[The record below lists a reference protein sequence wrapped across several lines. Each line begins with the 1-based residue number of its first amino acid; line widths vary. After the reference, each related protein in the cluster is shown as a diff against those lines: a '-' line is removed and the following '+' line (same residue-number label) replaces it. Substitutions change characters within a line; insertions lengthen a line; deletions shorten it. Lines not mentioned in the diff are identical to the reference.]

1 MAFILAL
8 ALVFTTFTSDY
19 TSAKVFAEGDTIEEQ
34 GEPEDTSEDEEDSEE
49 EDSEDED
56 FEDEESDDEESE
68 EEASDDEESE
78 EPKEEI
84 PEEEI
89 PEEEIPEETPE
100 EEAEESEEDEEGRIV
115 ITYVVDG
122 EGGSVSNAKD
132 SFDPESEEEITIE
145 GSTAEASEG
154 FKFAGWTGGY
164 LEEPLMDEAFV
175 PDYTLITENIEFT
188 ASFEAAEPEKELG
201 PVQDSAVVN
210 GIRISLHAEEGILP
224 ADAKLVVKTLEES
237 DEVSIS
243 EEDVKEAVD
252 AATEETVTATYSF
265 DINIYSEEAGGY
277 VQPEDG
283 SVEITFDVESSE
295 ISSAIEDENTDVSV
309 YYIAED
315 GGDIQGID
323 KIDDVK
329 TDESVSIETDHFSV
343 YTVVLKNGAVT
354 NDNNLGFTIKFRDYE
369 KHSTKLKTEDS
380 ADEKTY
386 EIGEGIITPAEIAKE
401 LRAEQITYNGEKY
414 VFAEAVDGGSNNR
427 KIEYFYVEKPANSN
441 KYFAYYKAVGS
452 DQAYTIGGAGSDVY
466 FYYIK
471 SVKSSNRM
479 TIAIRNDGNAPSEPW
494 IYDGKYYTFIADG
507 ENGGFD
513 TGDISKYI
521 SIKDVSQ
528 TEITTVSTSPYDS
541 KSYKV
546 YAIAGIESVNGYL
559 TQKFIDY
566 ANQKAK
572 SHGKLHDGEYIDWY
586 VIKYQ
591 TNDNVWHIDGVV
603 RKSSKLTLSYDKNIP
618 EGSSYSGHWPTGRQ
632 HDVDP
637 RTKKATATVE
647 GKNAVEK
654 DGKAFISRPGYTF
667 LGWNTDKNA
676 TVATY
681 QEGNTIEFTEDTTLY
696 AIWQR
701 TKVNVKLTYKY
712 ADGKTGD
719 TVVNSLKSYDVE
731 NIIADPTRDGY
742 DFAGWKSDIA
752 GDANTY
758 GIKESGWKNSITM
771 PEKDVVLT
779 AQWTAKSV
787 NYIVRWLE
795 KTADG
800 DVDIKTADTS
810 RKANTGSTAEA
821 KEEDKR
827 ITGYDYDG
835 VNSTPSVVVTANGK
849 AEIKLYFKA
858 HTHSIKYE
866 LTKDSAKPDNY
877 RLPSQESG
885 IKFGSTNNVKDV
897 PVVEGYTF
905 TGWTAPRGV
914 TVNAKGEFSMPD
926 ADVTFTGKFTA
937 ENSKYTVY
945 WWEKDGKDTIALP
958 NPNLNNVPSE
968 ERQGLTGKTVYAN
981 SDADT
986 KIAGYTLDNASV
998 TSTVVKG
1005 DDSARIDLYFTK
1017 NSYTVTFVYENAAPN
1032 GTTPMTAPAAKS
1044 FKFNA
1049 IVDPYAEDVAKV
1061 TAPAG
1066 YTFDGWRYQN
1076 TTTPVGT
1083 FSMPS
1088 DNVTLYGKFTAKSG
1102 IAYMVEYYFEKV
1114 NSTDATNLN
1123 NYDIDDNK
1131 TITGDGTT
1139 GTSVTG
1145 YKKTFEGFKEDP
1157 TIKYVSRKNKKDT
1170 DVDTGDKIL
1179 GDGSLVIKLY
1189 YPRESYTVSYEY
1201 DKDYS
1206 AINAN
1211 PTAEELAQYTRQYKF
1226 GEIVEVKEN
1235 ASALGYNFGG
1245 WKYSTWEELN
1255 ESTDPDSGNVFA
1267 KLAKA
1272 LLGKAEHTYFEMPA
1286 GDVKLIGAFEAKTD
1300 TIYTVAHYLETSET
1314 GKYEL
1319 GTVEQIGGD
1328 IEKNPEEKQ
1337 GATGSKVT
1345 DYVREIE
1352 NYKHNTN
1359 VKADEFFDGNKVAQE
1374 DATILADGSLLIN
1387 VYYQHSD
1394 DKVEFYVLLP
1404 GRQIPADGGPR
1415 DSADYYPYKS
1425 GAAAVNW
1432 LGTARLPEGA
1442 KWPVY
1447 DTNPDRSANVVN
1459 NLIISRPTSV
1469 INSDSV
1475 LQEKY
1480 PGVTENDIVWY
1491 VYKHEGSVSHIDGYI
1506 KDQSITVIYNKNDG
1520 TETPATYND
1529 DEAKT
1534 GNYTVLG
1541 EENTSVKELMTRE
1554 GHTFEGWSLNPKA
1567 TPGSTDVIDPGSSI
1581 QVMATGTVLYA
1592 VWSVNEYTVKYE
1604 YDKAPTG
1611 VTLPE
1616 LPDKG
1621 LEVAHTF
1628 DSEVTVADPVKA
1640 PEGYYFT
1647 GWKTPVGV
1655 TVTDGKFKMPA
1666 KNIIIKGS
1674 FAKKLKV
1681 RIALAAPGE
1690 NTERLYNGQV
1700 QTPNTQIKFVVE
1712 GGDDP
1717 ELAAYIQD
1725 TLNNA
1730 GDDVL
1735 GAFNTIRDMFVITA
1749 YAYDES
1755 LDLTPVAD
1763 DEIPEGYEITGYT
1776 VVGEGGIDANKDRP
1790 GTADADKK
1798 LVGREK
1804 DYPIVFNG
1812 SDMTIKKDGFDLR
1825 EVADI
1830 TVVDADGNEVTD
1842 LSSGITIGY
1851 LTIIPRE
1858 VTLTSGSASRVA
1870 NGTPLTSPAVAISG
1884 DGFVAAVKDGETG
1897 DEIEVDKLKAEG
1909 AIGTI
1914 TTPGS
1919 VENKIDEIGKFKT
1932 GFFRKDTNYVI
1943 KEVIGTLTITSGGG
1957 GGDDTPDTPS
1967 TPTTIPDA
1975 PVATAP
1981 APTGAVLG
1989 AQRDVP
1995 VDGPAVLGARRA
2007 GTDDT
2012 TSRTARAFVVL
2023 VSAAVALSLLISGK
2037 KKREN

>member
-1 MAFILAL
+1 MLRQVKKLLAFILAL

-34 GEPEDTSEDEEDSEE
+34 GEPEEEQDDSEDESEDEE
-49 EDSEDED
+49 
-56 FEDEESDDEESE
+56 EDEESEDEEETEDEEESE
-68 EEASDDEESE
+68 EASDEE
-78 EPKEEI
+78 K

-89 PEEEIPEETPE
+89 PEEEIPEEK
-100 EEAEESEEDEEGRIV
+100 EESEEDEEGRIE

-164 LEEPLMDEAFV
+164 LEEPLMDETFV
-175 PDYTLITENIEFT
+175 PDYTLITENVEFT

-369 KHSTKLKTEDS
+369 KHSTKLQTEDS

-632 HDVDP
+632 YDVNQW
-637 RTKKATATVE
+637 TKKATATVE

-654 DGKAFISRPGYTF
+654 DGKEFISRPGYTF

-701 TKVNVKLTYKY
+701 NTVNVKLTYKY

-719 TVVNSLKSYDVE
+719 TVVNSLKSYYVE

-742 DFAGWKSDIA
+742 DFAGWKSDIE
-752 GDANTY
+752 GDTNIY
-758 GIKESGWKNSITM
+758 GKKSGWKNSITM

-779 AQWTAKSV
+779 AQWTAKPV

-810 RKANTGSTAEA
+810 RKANTGSIAKA

-835 VNSTPSVVVTANGK
+835 VNSTPSVVVTADGR

-866 LTKDSAKPDNY
+866 LTNDSAKPAGYD
-877 RLPSQESG
+877 LPEQVSG
-885 IKFGSTNNVKDV
+885 IKYGSTNNVEDV
-897 PVVEGYTF
+897 PVIEGYTF

-914 TVNAKGEFSMPD
+914 TVNDNGEFSMPD

-937 ENSKYTVY
+937 QNHKYTVY

-958 NPNLNNVPSE
+958 NPNLQNFTSE
-968 ERQGLTGKTVYAN
+968 ERWELTGKTVYAN

-986 KIAGYTLDNASV
+986 KIAGYTLDTSSV

-1032 GTTPMTAPAAKS
+1032 GTTPMTAPAPKS

-1061 TAPAG
+1061 TAPDG
-1066 YTFDGWRYQN
+1066 YTFDGWKYKN
-1076 TTTPVGT
+1076 SKTPVGT

-1102 IAYMVEYYFEKV
+1102 IKYVVEYYFEKV

-1123 NYDIDDNK
+1123 NYDIDNNK
-1131 TITGDGTT
+1131 TINGDGTT
-1139 GTSVTG
+1139 GTSVDG

-1157 TIKYVSRKNKKDT
+1157 TIKYVSRKNNKDT
-1170 DVDTGDKIL
+1170 DVATGDKIL

-1189 YPRESYTVSYEY
+1189 YPRKSYTVSYEY

-1211 PTAEELAQYTRQYKF
+1211 PTSEELAQYTRQYKF

-1235 ASALGYNFGG
+1235 ASALGYTFGG
-1245 WKYSTWEELN
+1245 WKYSTVEEL
-1255 ESTDPDSGNVFA
+1255 EEATDPDSSNVFA

-1272 LLGKAEHTYFEMPA
+1272 LMGEAEHTYFEMPA
-1286 GDVKLIGAFEAKTD
+1286 GDVKLIGAFDAKKD
-1300 TIYTVAHYLETSET
+1300 TIYTVAHYLETAET

-1319 GTVEQIGGD
+1319 GSVEQIGGD

-1352 NYKHNTN
+1352 DYKHNTK

-1404 GRQIPADGGPR
+1404 NKPIPADGGARPT
-1415 DSADYYPYKS
+1415 SDYYPNGS
-1425 GAAAVNW
+1425 AAAESSGWV
-1432 LGTARLPEGA
+1432 GTARLAQGQ

-1447 DTNPDRSANVVN
+1447 DTNPDRAENIVEKD
-1459 NLIISRPTSV
+1459 IISRPTGA
-1469 INSDSV
+1469 INSDEG
-1475 LQEKY
+1475 LQKLY
-1480 PGVTENDIVWY
+1480 PEVKEEDIVWY
-1491 VYKHEGSVSHIDGYI
+1491 VYKHEGNNVSHIDGYI
-1506 KDQSITVIYNKNDG
+1506 KNQKVEVIYNKNDG
-1520 TETPATYND
+1520 TSDPATYTD
-1529 DEAKT
+1529 EEAKT

-1541 EENTSVKELMTRE
+1541 KENPSVNELMTRE

-1581 QVMATGTVLYA
+1581 QVMTTGTVLYA

-1621 LEVAHTF
+1621 LEVAHAF

-1681 RIALAAPGE
+1681 RIALAAPGD

-1790 GTADADKK
+1790 GTADVDKK

-1870 NGTPLTSPAVAISG
+1870 NGTALTSPAVAISG

-1914 TTPGS
+1914 TNPGS

-1989 AQRDVP
+1989 AQREVP